1 MNPTQV
7 VMIVHTE
14 MKCPIILKPRI
25 HWHLW
30 KDMRSKRTGPVS
42 MAELAQ
48 DAATASVTLRSLPRP

>member
-1 MNPTQV
+1 MSKHFEAT
-7 VMIVHTE
+7 HS
-14 MKCPIILKPRI
+14 LG
-25 HWHLW
+25 HLW